1 MNEAALIWGG
11 SLLLMGLTVGG
22 YWASFRRR
30 ERLDHE
36 RLEEAVELGLQRPV
50 GQFPYIDASRCIGCG
65 ACIDA
70 CPEGDV
76 LGIVGGLAQVIN
88 GVRCIGIA
96 ACATACPVGAIEV
109 GLGDVYGRADLPVLN
124 EERETNISGIF
135 IAGELGGLSLV
146 RNAVNQGRDI
156 AYGIAAREARGA
168 GAGAAA
174 ATAAG
179 YLDVAIVGAGPAGLS
194 AALACVEKGLSYVV
208 VEQQADFGGTIYQY
222 PRRKLVHTQP
232 VDLPL
237 HGRLD
242 KPEHSKEELLELF
255 EGLVRRYDLAMRF
268 GERVHETES
277 TEHGYRLR
285 TTAGE
290 ILARHVIL
298 ATGRRGTPRKLGVP
312 GEDLPKVMYQVRDAE
327 LYRKQRILCVGG
339 GDSAVEA
346 AMGLASQP
354 GNEVTLSYRK
364 DRFYRIKRKNQER
377 IEEQLRRGSIKA
389 VFNSTVSSIE
399 PETVHLRRGD
409 EEIVLDN
416 DWVFVMIGG
425 VPPFPL
431 LRQIGIRFGDDLAVA
446 ASNNVGSTAH
456 SPAP

>member
-1 MNEAALIWGG
+1 MVGLIVG
-11 SLLLMGLTVGG
+11 S
-22 YWASFRRR
+22 YWISFRRR
-30 ERLDHE
+30 ERLDHA

-50 GQFPYIDASRCIGCG
+50 GQFPYIDASRCIGCS

-76 LGIVGGLAQVIN
+76 LGIVGGLAKVIN

-96 ACATACPVGAIEV
+96 SCATACPVGAIEV
-109 GLGDVYGRADLPVLN
+109 GLGDVRGRADIPVLN
-124 EERETNISGIF
+124 EDRETNVPGIF

-146 RNAVNQGRDI
+146 RNAVDQGRDT
-156 AYGIAAREARGA
+156 AYGIAE
-168 GAGAAA
+168 
-174 ATAAG
+174 G
-179 YLDVAIVGAGPAGLS
+179 YACGGDVSVPGYVDVAIVGAGPAGLS
-194 AALACVEKGLSYVV
+194 AALASVEKGLSYVV
-208 VEQQADFGGTIYQY
+208 IEQQADFGGTIYQY

-268 GERVHETES
+268 GERVLETES

-290 ILARHVIL
+290 HFARHVIL

-312 GEDLPKVMYQVRDAE
+312 GEDLSKVMYQVRDAE

-346 AMGLASQP
+346 AMGLANQP
-354 GNEVTLSYRK
+354 GNEVTISYRK

-377 IEEQLRRGSIKA
+377 IEEHIRRGLVKA
-389 VFNSTVSSIE
+389 LFSSTVVSIE
-399 PETVHLRRGD
+399 GQVVRLRCG
-409 EEIVLDN
+409 EEEVVLDN
-416 DWVFVMIGG
+416 DWVFIMIGG

-431 LRQIGIRFGDDLAVA
+431 LRKIGIRFGDDLVVA
-446 ASNNVGSTAH
+446 ASNNGGNTAH